1 MTRWSSS
8 TVDQDWVI
16 TPESSSPLKRSRP
29 VIEPI
34 EPEAFIASAM
44 MECMTDLQVAQL
56 ALAQGTTDSV
66 RNFALHLIEDC
77 NRILLDVARIAT
89 RKNLSPPRSL
99 DPEHENIVRRMR
111 EKTGTD
117 FDTAYM
123 ERIAM
128 HHRLAITLFK
138 RGQTIKNPEVS
149 ALASRVLAM
158 TEARIKLS
166 RQLPASIDHL
176 LDGGGLPHPQVA
188 ADNVKAAAAARPA
201 DGEF

>member
-1 MTRWSSS
+1 
-8 TVDQDWVI
+8 
-16 TPESSSPLKRSRP
+16 LKRFRP

-44 MECMTDLQVAQL
+44 IESMTDLQLAQL

-66 RNFALHLIEDC
+66 RNFAIHLIEDC

-89 RKNLSPPRSL
+89 SKNLSLPRSL
-99 DPEHENIVRRMR
+99 DQDHENIVQRMR
-111 EKTGTD
+111 EKTGTN

-128 HHRLAITLFK
+128 HHRHAITLFK
-138 RGQTIKNPEVS
+138 RGQTIKNPKIS

-158 TEARIKLS
+158 AEARIKLS
-166 RQLPASIDHL
+166 RQLPASIDLL
-176 LDGGGLPHPQVA
+176 LDGGGPSYPQA
-188 ADNVKAAAAARPA
+188 SADVGPTRW
-201 DGEF
+201 